1 MKRWVSAWSVC
12 SRWVKLFGVQRML
25 LMRFLCR
32 STALSLLAVVGAL
45 CALSVAGNARDAA
58 RQKYIFYVGTYTDH
72 GSKGIYAFRFDSGT
86 GESTALGLAAESA
99 QPSFLAIASSG
110 KFLYAVNEMSQF
122 DGQPNGAVSAF
133 AIQPKIAKLTLLN
146 QISSRGAG
154 PAHIALDRSGKYA
167 LVSNYDAGSV
177 AVFPVLDD
185 GRLGEATAFVRHKGS
200 SVNKERQEG
209 PHAHAAAFSP
219 DNRFVIIADLGL
231 DQLLVYRF
239 DATTGTLGGDP
250 QIVRAVPGA
259 GPRHL
264 VFDAAGR
271 HLYAIN
277 EMRSTVVTYSYD
289 ADNGTLSELQIVSA
303 LPKGFAR
310 TSEAAEIEM
319 DPSGKFI
326 FASNRGDDSIAVFV
340 VNAKDG
346 RLTPVEIDSTGG
358 KTPRNFVLDPTG
370 SWLLAANED
379 SNDIVVFRID
389 PNSGH
394 LTRSGPELQVLSP
407 VCVRFVPSE

>member
-1 MKRWVSAWSVC
+1 MKRLDSAWSV
-12 SRWVKLFGVQRML
+12 RFRQAKLFEVRGMSLTRYC
-25 LMRFLCR
+25 RR
-32 STALSLLAVVGAL
+32 STCLTLLLVLALGALSAI
-45 CALSVAGNARDAA
+45 GNAADAA
-58 RQKYIFYVGTYTDH
+58 REKYLFYVGTYTDH
-72 GSKGIYAFRFDSGT
+72 GSKGIYAYRFDSAT
-86 GESTALGLAAESA
+86 GESTSLGLASETAA
-99 QPSFLAIASSG
+99 PSFLAIVPSG
-110 KFLYAVNEMSQF
+110 RFLYAVNEISQF
-122 DGQPNGAVSAF
+122 NGQPTGAVSAL
-133 AIQPKIAKLTLLN
+133 AIRPTTAKLALLN
-146 QISSRGAG
+146 QVPSRGAG

-177 AVFPVLDD
+177 AVFPVLQD
-185 GRLGEATAFVRHKGS
+185 GRLGEATAFVQHRGS

-219 DNRFVIIADLGL
+219 DNRFVIVADLGL

-239 DATTGTLGGDP
+239 NAAAGTLGSDP

-271 HLYAIN
+271 HLYVIN
-277 EMRSTVVTYSYD
+277 EMQSTVVTYDFD
-289 ADNGTLSELQIVSA
+289 AANGTLSELQVLSA

-319 DPSGKFI
+319 HSSGKFI
-326 FASNRGDDSIAVFV
+326 FASNRGDDSIAVFA

-346 RLTPVEIDSTGG
+346 TLTPVEIDSTGG

-370 SWLLAANED
+370 GWLLAANQD
-379 SNDIVVFRID
+379 SDDIVVFRVD
-389 PNSGH
+389 PSSGH
-394 LTRSGPELQVLSP
+394 LTRSGAELHVPSP
-407 VCVRFVPSE
+407 VCVRFVPEP